1 MSVPKYS
8 HKTRNRIAILFALL
22 SFFLLLTS
30 SRMVAGIPEQIGLS
44 IMSVLQQVFDTVG
57 NFFSSTVTSITEL
70 RELQKKY
77 QDLLKRTELL
87 KVYERDYVQLK
98 RENELLKEQLG
109 LLETIQYEA
118 IPARII
124 AKDPN
129 NQFYAIILNKGIKDG
144 IKRNMAVIAYQNGIE
159 GLVGRIIEVSSHA
172 SIVLPIFESSSYIAA
187 RLSTSRYEGLVNG
200 RGSDTSNLVM
210 QCVRKSAKNEIQLGD
225 IIVTSGFQS
234 LYPPEIAIGR
244 VKKIEE
250 PKYVSSLEIS
260 VEPILDFSRIEYVF
274 ILKDVPKEK

>member
-1 MSVPKYS
+1 M
-8 HKTRNRIAILFALL
+8 IAG
-22 SFFLLLTS
+22 
-30 SRMVAGIPEQIGLS
+30 VPEQIGLTM
-44 IMSVLQQVFDTVG
+44 MSVLQQVFDTVG
-57 NFFSSTVTSITEL
+57 GFFSSTITSISEL
-70 RELQKKY
+70 RELQKNY

-109 LLETIQYEA
+109 LLETIKYEA

-129 NQFYAIILNKGIKDG
+129 SQFYAIILNKGIKDG

-159 GLVGRIIEVSSHA
+159 GLVGRIIEVSPNA
-172 SIVLPIFESSSYIAA
+172 SIVLPIFETTSYIAA
-187 RLSTSRYEGLVNG
+187 RLSSSRYEGLVNG
-200 RGSDTSNLVM
+200 KGSDTSNLIM
-210 QCVRKSAKNEIQLGD
+210 QYVKKSAKNEIQLGD
-225 IIVTSGFQS
+225 MIVTSGLQS

-244 VKKIEE
+244 VKKIDE
-250 PKYVSSLEIS
+250 PKYVSSLEIT

>member
-1 MSVPKYS
+1 MSAPKS
-8 HKTRNRIAILFALL
+8 SFRTRNRIAIILALL

-30 SRMVAGIPEQIGLS
+30 SRMIAGVPEQIGLS
-44 IMSVLQQVFDTVG
+44 VMSVLQRIFDTVG
-57 NFFSSTVTSITEL
+57 GFFSSTITSIAEL
-70 RELQKKY
+70 RELQKNY

-109 LLETIQYEA
+109 LLETITYEA

-129 NQFYAIILNKGIKDG
+129 SQFYAIILNKGIKDG

-159 GLVGRIIEVSSHA
+159 GLVGRIIEVSPNA
-172 SIVLPIFESSSYIAA
+172 SIVLPVFESTSYIAA
-187 RLSTSRYEGLVNG
+187 RLSSSRYEGLVNG
-200 RGSDTSNLVM
+200 KGSDTSNLIM
-210 QCVRKSAKNEIQLGD
+210 QYVRKSAKNEIQPGD
-225 IIVTSGFQS
+225 MIVTSGLQS

-244 VKKIEE
+244 VIKIEE
-250 PKYVSSLEIS
+250 PKYVSSLEIT

>member
-1 MSVPKYS
+1 M
-8 HKTRNRIAILFALL
+8 IAG
-22 SFFLLLTS
+22 
-30 SRMVAGIPEQIGLS
+30 VPEQIGLS
-44 IMSVLQQVFDTVG
+44 VMSVLQRIFDTVG
-57 NFFSSTVTSITEL
+57 GFFSSTITSIAEL
-70 RELQKKY
+70 RELQKNY

-109 LLETIQYEA
+109 LLETITYEA

-129 NQFYAIILNKGIKDG
+129 SQFYAIILNKGIKDG

-159 GLVGRIIEVSSHA
+159 GLVGRIIEVSPNA
-172 SIVLPIFESSSYIAA
+172 SIVLPVFESTSYIAA
-187 RLSTSRYEGLVNG
+187 RLSSSRYEGLVNG
-200 RGSDTSNLVM
+200 KGSDTSNLIM
-210 QCVRKSAKNEIQLGD
+210 QYVRKSAKNEIQPGD
-225 IIVTSGFQS
+225 MIVTSGLQS

-244 VKKIEE
+244 VIKIEE
-250 PKYVSSLEIS
+250 PKYVSSLEIT